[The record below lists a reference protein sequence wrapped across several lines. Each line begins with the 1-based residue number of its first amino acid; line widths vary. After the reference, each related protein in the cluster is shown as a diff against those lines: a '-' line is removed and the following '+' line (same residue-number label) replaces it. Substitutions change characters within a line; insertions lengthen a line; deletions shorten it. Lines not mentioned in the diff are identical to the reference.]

1 MGRRAGVTPEETRA
15 GLLSAAARVFARSGY
30 DGASIT
36 AITAEAGLS
45 RGAIYNSFGSKAVLF
60 AAVLDQHGER
70 ELQELLGRD
79 DVNDVADLVSV
90 FGETIDRRRPDDVSL
105 LVEAIVA
112 CKRDPELAAVVQRWF
127 TDREDDFRRLI
138 DEGQAAG
145 VVHAGVSAET
155 LSRFATMLAL
165 GSLLVGALGLPA
177 TDHDDWSRL
186 IAWLVDSFRTGRS
199 AGEDRSNNDTREKE

>member
-1 MGRRAGVTPEETRA
+1 MGRRAGVTPEQTRA
-15 GLLSAAARVFARSGY
+15 GLLDAAARVFAVNGY
-30 DGASIT
+30 DGASIA

-90 FGETIDRRRPDDVSL
+90 IGETIDRRRPADVSL

-112 CKRDPELAAVVQRWF
+112 SKRNPELAAVVQRWF
-127 TDREDDFRRLI
+127 TDREDDFRRLVE
-138 DEGQAAG
+138 EGQADG
-145 VVHAGVSAET
+145 VVHANVSAET

-186 IAWLVDSFRTGRS
+186 IAWLVDSFRMGTS
-199 AGEDRSNNDTREKE
+199 ASEDRSTNDTRKKE